1 MISAWWLIPAFFA
14 GVFLGVFFIG
24 LCAASR
30 NGQGGDD
37 G

>member
-1 MISAWWLIPAFFA
+1 MISAWVLIPAFFA
-14 GVFLGVFFIG
+14 GVFTGVFFIA
-24 LCAASR
+24 LCFASR

>member
-1 MISAWWLIPAFFA
+1 MIPAWVLVPAFFA
-14 GVFLGVFFIG
+14 GVFFGVLVVA

-30 NGQGGDD
+30 NGQGGD